1 MPIHRQGDFLCAGRP
16 PATAREMCEDFAPR
30 NGATRVSGERGANR
44 ARKPKTKGSRG
55 VEREPCRPAGLQPRN
70 SRPEVR
76 ARKPKTKG
84 SRGVEREPCRPAGL
98 QSRNSCP
105 EVRARKPKIKG
116 LRGVEREPCR
126 PAGLQ
131 PRNSRPEV
139 RARKPKTKGLRGVER
154 EPCQPQGSLCLPEAP
169 SPCRPG
175 GPIPL
180 PEGPSHFRRTPK
192 KTPGGSPVFT
202 PILLILSSL
211 LFQRTQVDSLE
222 SFQVRFQ
229 QWKHF

>member
-30 NGATRVSGERGANR
+30 NGATRVSGERGAN
-44 ARKPKTKGSRG
+44 
-55 VEREPCRPAGLQPRN
+55 
-70 SRPEVR
+70 R

>member
-1 MPIHRQGDFLCAGRP
+1 MGGEGITLPIHRQGDFLCAGRP

-30 NGATRVSGERGANR
+30 NGATRVSGERGAN
-44 ARKPKTKGSRG
+44 
-55 VEREPCRPAGLQPRN
+55 
-70 SRPEVR
+70 R

>member
-44 ARKPKTKGSRG
+44 ARKPKTKGS
-55 VEREPCRPAGLQPRN
+55 
-70 SRPEVR
+70 
-76 ARKPKTKG
+76 
-84 SRGVEREPCRPAGL
+84 
-98 QSRNSCP
+98 
-105 EVRARKPKIKG
+105 
-116 LRGVEREPCR
+116 RGVEREPCR